1 MHRLDVVAVHVG
13 DRYFFV
19 LLSLRRALISM
30 RNLVGQIENLDCN
43 LFSVIFMMK
52 PEVAVKN
59 LFHSFYLIKQNND
72 KNIRNAHLS

>member
-19 LLSLRRALISM
+19 STESLDISM
-30 RNLVGQIENLDCN
+30 RNLVSQIENLDCN